1 MPRGTGVVAA
11 LSQQGRPRLAAFE
24 RMVRLIRFL
33 FVCAV
38 ILAIAGCGFVGVT
51 IWYFGRDLP
60 DYQQLANYQPPI
72 MTRVQAGDGR
82 LLAEYATE
90 RRVFVPIQAIPKRG
104 RRRLHLGR
112 GQELLHAI
120 TGSTRCRSC
129 VPGSPMSGGCAA
141 SRRPIGASTIT
152 QQVAKNML
160 LNNDVSISRKIK
172 EILLATRIESA
183 LPKDRIL
190 ELYLNEIYL
199 GSGAYGVAA
208 AALTYFDK
216 SLDQLS
222 LGEAAFLGGLPKA
235 PNRYNPVRSPL
246 AATARR
252 DWVLDRMADDGFI
265 SHAAAEAA
273 KAEPIVLHHR
283 QEASE
288 VKAPYFAEEVRRE
301 LLARYGEKK
310 LYGAGLSVRT
320 SLDPPLQADAD
331 RALRDGLIAYDHAH
345 EGWRGAIAH
354 IDPHGD
360 WAAHLSAVAVP
371 AVATDVGWRL
381 AVVLR
386 TTPGEAAIGLADGDT
401 SDVPFSQMRWAR
413 PRYRN
418 GGLGPFP
425 RGAGDVVKAG
435 DVVMV
440 TPIEPPPSKSD
451 AGKTDAAGKAAAT
464 GGVGKTVNSRGGA
477 RGRAAAGFTLCQ
489 VPEVSGAL
497 VVMDPHTGRVLAIS
511 GGFSFAISQFDR
523 VTQAYR
529 QTGSA
534 IKPFVFLTALDHG
547 FTPSTRVSDAP
558 ISLPQGPGLPMW
570 TPTNYEHN
578 EFRGPT
584 PLRIGLEQS
593 IDTLTVR
600 LATMV
605 GMDPIAK
612 TIERFGIMDHV
623 PHEYSITLGSGETTP
638 LRLTAA
644 YAMLVNGGKR
654 ITPTLIDRVQDR
666 NGKTIFRADDRP
678 CTGCTDVEWHHQ
690 PVPVI
695 PDTREQVADPGSAY
709 QVVTMMEGVVQRGT
723 GDAVKAVGRPIAGK
737 TGTTN
742 DYRDAWFEG
751 FTPDLAAGVYV
762 GYDDPRSLGKDETGG
777 HVAAPIFRDFMIAAL
792 KNTPATDFRIPP
804 GLRVYRVSAATG
816 LPVSGDGP
824 AIYEAYKP
832 GTEPG
837 QSRHPD
843 HQGSPGEGAAP
854 VASAGAAGT
863 GDAETSDSAADN
875 PDSSDVNSG
884 QANSGGAN
892 SGAANSGGAS
902 ASPAGAGV
910 RPGDANSAMLP
921 PRGAPASGTGGLY

>member
-1 MPRGTGVVAA
+1 
-11 LSQQGRPRLAAFE
+11 
-24 RMVRLIRFL
+24 MVKLIRFL

-38 ILAIAGCGFVGVT
+38 ILSIAGAGFVGIT

-60 DYQQLANYQPPI
+60 DYQQLAKYQPPLT
-72 MTRVQAGDGR
+72 TRVQAGDGR

-90 RRVFVPIQAIPKRG
+90 RRVFVPIQAIPK
-104 RRRLHLGR
+104 LLGDAFISAEDKNFYSHHGIDPLSIFR
-112 GQELLHAI
+112 AAI
-120 TGSTRCRSC
+120 TDIGRLR
-129 VPGSPMSGGCAA
+129 AN
-141 SRRPIGASTIT
+141 RRPIGASTIT

-160 LNNDVSISRKIK
+160 LTNEVSIARKIK
-172 EILLATRIESA
+172 EILLATRIEAA

-208 AALTYFDK
+208 AAMTYFDK

-222 LGEAAFLGGLPKA
+222 FGEAAFLGGLPKA
-235 PNRYNPVRSPL
+235 PNRYNPVRLPE

-252 DWVLDRMADDGFI
+252 DWVLDRMVEDGFV
-265 SHAAAEAA
+265 SRQAADEA
-273 KAEPIVLHHR
+273 KAQPIEVHHR
-283 QEASE
+283 QEAEE
-288 VKAPYFAEEVRRE
+288 VKAPYFAEEVRRQ
-301 LLARYGEKK
+301 LLARYGEKM

-320 SLDPPLQADAD
+320 SLDPRLQAEAD
-331 RALRDGLIAYDHAH
+331 KALRDGLIAYDHGH
-345 EGWRGAIAH
+345 EGWRGSIAH
-354 IDPHGD
+354 IDPKGD
-360 WAAHLSAVAVP
+360 WATELSKVAVP
-371 AVATDVGWRL
+371 GVVTDVGWRL

-386 TTPGEAAIGLADGDT
+386 TSAGEATIGFTNAETGQI
-401 SDVPFSQMRWAR
+401 PFAQMRWAR
-413 PRYRN
+413 RRYAN
-418 GGLGPFP
+418 GALGPFP
-425 RGAGDVVKAG
+425 RGVGDVVKPG

-440 TPIEPPPSKSD
+440 APVT
-451 AGKTDAAGKAAAT
+451 AAP
-464 GGVGKTVNSRGGA
+464 A
-477 RGRAAAGFTLCQ
+477 RGNAGGSADTEIDKPAVVASGRGAAFTLCQ

-497 VVMDPHTGRVLAIS
+497 VVLDPHTGRVLAIS

-523 VTQAYR
+523 ATQAYR

-547 FTPSTRVSDAP
+547 FTPSTLVSDAP

-570 TPTNYEHN
+570 SPTNYEADR
-578 EFRGPT
+578 FRGPT

-600 LATMV
+600 VATMI
-605 GMDPIAK
+605 GMDPIAD
-612 TIERFGIMDHV
+612 TIRSFGILDHV

-654 ITPTLIDRVQDR
+654 ITPTVIDRVQDR

-678 CTGCTDVEWHHQ
+678 CDGCTDVDWDRQ

-695 PDTREQVADPGSAY
+695 PDTREQVADPDSAY

-723 GDAVKAVGRPIAGK
+723 GTAVKAVGRPIAGK

-742 DYRDAWFEG
+742 DFHDAWFEG

-762 GYDDPRSLGKDETGG
+762 GYDQPDSLGKDETGG

-792 KNTPATDFRIPP
+792 KDTPATDFRIPP
-804 GLRVYRVSAATG
+804 GMRVYRVSAATG
-816 LPVSGDGP
+816 LPISGDGP

-837 QSRHPD
+837 KKPD
-843 HQGSPGEGAAP
+843 LDPARASGEDGAPVEAAGAPDADGAAQ
-854 VASAGAAGT
+854 AAATAG
-863 GDAETSDSAADN
+863 
-875 PDSSDVNSG
+875 PD
-884 QANSGGAN
+884 GGN
-892 SGAANSGGAS
+892 
-902 ASPAGAGV
+902 
-910 RPGDANSAMLP
+910 AMLP
-921 PRGAPASGTGGLY
+921 ARGAPASGTGGLY

>member
-1 MPRGTGVVAA
+1 
-11 LSQQGRPRLAAFE
+11 
-24 RMVRLIRFL
+24 MVKLVRFL

-38 ILAIAGCGFVGVT
+38 ILAIAGAGFVGIT

-60 DYQQLANYQPPI
+60 DYQQLANFQPPI
-72 MTRVQAGDGR
+72 TTRVQAGNGR

-90 RRVFVPIQAIPKRG
+90 RRVFVPIQAIPKPVINAFISAEDKNFYSHHGIDPLSILRA
-104 RRRLHLGR
+104 
-112 GQELLHAI
+112 AI
-120 TGSTRCRSC
+120 TDIGRFRT
-129 VPGSPMSGGCAA
+129 

-160 LNNDVSISRKIK
+160 LTNEVSIARKIK
-172 EILLATRIESA
+172 EILLATKIEAA
-183 LPKDRIL
+183 LPKERIL

-208 AALTYFDK
+208 AAMTYFDK

-235 PNRYNPVRSPL
+235 PNRYNPVRLPE

-252 DWVLDRMADDGFI
+252 DWVLDRMVEDGVV
-265 SHAAAEAA
+265 SREAA
-273 KAEPIVLHHR
+273 DQAKAQPIELHHR
-283 QEASE
+283 QEAEE
-288 VKAPYFAEEVRRE
+288 VRAPYFAEEVRRQ
-301 LLARYGEKK
+301 LLARYGERA
-310 LYGAGLSVRT
+310 LYEAGLSVRT
-320 SLDPPLQADAD
+320 SLDPRLQAEAD
-331 RALRDGLIAYDHAH
+331 KALREGLISYAHGH
-345 EGWRGAIAH
+345 EGWRGAVAH
-354 IDPHGD
+354 IDPEGD
-360 WAAHLSAVAVP
+360 WASRLSKVQIP

-386 TTPGEAAIGLADGDT
+386 ATPGAAAIGFADADT
-401 SDVPFSQMRWAR
+401 GQIPFAQMHWAR
-413 PRYRN
+413 RRYAN
-418 GGLGPFP
+418 GSLGPFP
-425 RGAGDVVKAG
+425 RGAGDVVRPG

-440 TPIEPPPSKSD
+440 APVAGVPAKGDVGSD
-451 AGKTDAAGKAAAT
+451 ADIKTDKTAVAAAG
-464 GGVGKTVNSRGGA
+464 RG
-477 RGRAAAGFTLCQ
+477 AGFTLCQ

-511 GGFSFAISQFDR
+511 GGFSFATSQFDR
-523 VTQAYR
+523 ATQAYR

-547 FTPSTRVSDAP
+547 FTPSTMVSDAP
-558 ISLPQGPGLPMW
+558 ISLPQGAGLPMW
-570 TPTNYEHN
+570 SPTNYEADR
-578 EFRGPT
+578 FRGPT

-600 LATMV
+600 VATMI
-605 GMDPIAK
+605 GMDPIAD
-612 TIERFGIMDHV
+612 TIERFGILDHV

-638 LRLTAA
+638 MRLTAA

-654 ITPTLIDRVQDR
+654 ITPTVIDRVQDR
-666 NGKTIFRADDRP
+666 DGKTIFRADSRP
-678 CTGCTDVEWHHQ
+678 CDGCTDVDWNHQ

-723 GDAVKAVGRPIAGK
+723 GTAVKAVGRPIAGK

-762 GYDDPRSLGKDETGG
+762 GYDQPDSLGKDETGG

-792 KNTPATDFRIPP
+792 ASTPATDFRIPP
-804 GLRVYRVSAATG
+804 DMRLYRVSAATG
-816 LPVSGDGP
+816 LPISGDGP

-837 QSRHPD
+837 KNRDLNPARAD
-843 HQGSPGEGAAP
+843 GEDGAPADATAAAEGGDEAAATP
-854 VASAGAAGT
+854 AAGAK
-863 GDAETSDSAADN
+863 
-875 PDSSDVNSG
+875 PD
-884 QANSGGAN
+884 GG
-892 SGAANSGGAS
+892 
-902 ASPAGAGV
+902 
-910 RPGDANSAMLP
+910 SAMLP
-921 PRGAPASGTGGLY
+921 ARGAPASGTGGLY